1 MKHRHHHVRSH
12 RRHHGHPRVFLVI
25 SGYYYE
31 LNPYWRLEIMTQLT
45 VGHVDTLTYVIVD
58 ANGNPMIPQPAL
70 DSPAVWTDA
79 PSAAGV
85 ETFAAAADGT
95 SAVVTATAAGSDTV
109 GLTVIVGGKTFT
121 ASDLITVSA
130 APQVASGVQIVDT
143 VV

>member
-1 MKHRHHHVRSH
+1 
-12 RRHHGHPRVFLVI
+12 
-25 SGYYYE
+25 
-31 LNPYWRLEIMTQLT
+31 MTQLT